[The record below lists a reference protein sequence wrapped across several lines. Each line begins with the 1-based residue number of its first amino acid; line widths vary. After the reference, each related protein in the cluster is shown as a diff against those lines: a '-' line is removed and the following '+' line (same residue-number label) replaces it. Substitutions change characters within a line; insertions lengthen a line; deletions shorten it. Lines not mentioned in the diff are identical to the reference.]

1 MAIAHT
7 GAVIVVTGATG
18 HVGGLVARELA
29 RQGRPMRLAA
39 HTPSRVPDIDGAEV
53 VPADY
58 GDPTSL
64 ADALQEGDR
73 VFMVSMHQGPD
84 ERLRLHRSFVE
95 TAIRQRVAHIVYL
108 SFLAAGPDAVFLHAR
123 SRSDRADAPRLGA
136 AVDVHPER
144 YVRG

>member
-7 GAVIVVTGATG
+7 GAVIVVTGGTG

-95 TAIRQRVAHIVYL
+95 TAIRQRVDYRAITGRDPL
-108 SFLAAGPDAVFLHAR
+108 TIAQIIERLANEMPLR
-123 SRSDRADAPRLGA
+123 TI
-136 AVDVHPER
+136 
-144 YVRG
+144 

>member
-1 MAIAHT
+1 VAIAHT

-95 TAIRQRVAHIVYL
+95 TAIRQRVDYRAITGRDPL
-108 SFLAAGPDAVFLHAR
+108 TIAQIIERLANEMPLR
-123 SRSDRADAPRLGA
+123 TI
-136 AVDVHPER
+136 
-144 YVRG
+144 

>member
-64 ADALQEGDR
+64 ADPLQEGDR
-73 VFMVSMHQGPD
+73 VFMVSMHHGPD

-95 TAIRQRVAHIVYL
+95 TAIRQRVDYRAITGRDPL
-108 SFLAAGPDAVFLHAR
+108 TIAQIIERLANEMPLR
-123 SRSDRADAPRLGA
+123 TI
-136 AVDVHPER
+136 
-144 YVRG
+144 

>member
-95 TAIRQRVAHIVYL
+95 TAIRQRVDYRAITGRDPL
-108 SFLAAGPDAVFLHAR
+108 TIAQIIERLANEMPLR
-123 SRSDRADAPRLGA
+123 TI
-136 AVDVHPER
+136 
-144 YVRG
+144 